1 MKTYLLSLVLIF
13 LGLNMPCAAS
23 PEGTRDW
30 AAFSEC
36 NDDINEW
43 LKTDDSAVKTKYI
56 KIIAFKFWVMYFGP
70 EAYDDDEARAI
81 HSYFAAKLKG
91 IRKKIDLKSVDL
103 TEALGLKDAPDN
115 EPASSHFSSM
125 KAFKLSKTNPTVKEL
140 REIIAAFE
148 KWHLGL

>member
-1 MKTYLLSLVLIF
+1 MTTYLLSLVLIF
-13 LGLNMPCAAS
+13 CGFSMPCAAS

-36 NDDINEW
+36 NNNINEW
-43 LKTDDSAVKTKYI
+43 LKKDDPAVKAKYI

-70 EAYDDDEARAI
+70 EAYNDDEARAI
-81 HSYFAAKLKG
+81 HSYFKTKMKD

-103 TEALGLKDAPDN
+103 SAALGLKDAPDN

-125 KAFKLSKTNPTVKEL
+125 TTFKLSKTNLTVKEL
-140 REIIAAFE
+140 REVIAAFE